1 MSDGSKDHGLSRRG
15 FLKRAGIG
23 AAAIA
28 GGGLTALPSLAG
40 AQGSRRGARSF
51 RLNIGCERTYWP
63 IFAGEETLVQ
73 RMNVSLVEGSSSH
86 LQPIPGSHLAPT
98 IRAAKGDALY
108 ARMQNDLYDP
118 CIVHWHGLE
127 VSERN
132 DGLPGQAVLPGEHY
146 DYSYQIRNRAG
157 TYWYHPHPDGYT
169 GFQVYYG
176 MAGAF
181 IVSDPEEQALNLP
194 RGEYDQVVMIQ
205 DRRFDTNNQLIYGVN
220 PFIGTLGTQAL
231 VNGKPN
237 YLMSAAT
244 RVYRLRILNGSN
256 ARIYRLKWSNGLPMV
271 AIGSDGGLL
280 PQPLTKPFLMLAP
293 GERVEIWADFSALPV
308 GSEFKLISEA
318 FAGAQVGTGSG
329 NQNGTAMDIMSVRI
343 DRQETETLTLPKS
356 LVEHTRYRLEDAING
371 KSPRVIPITF
381 DGMFLLNNRL
391 YELNEVAKNEIVQRN
406 TLECWEFTNDTGSF
420 ATAHPIHLHGP
431 SFQVY
436 YRSCI
441 KSLQPAWENVRDG
454 YLDEGWKDTVML
466 MPGESA
472 KVLVKFGTTPNL
484 SLYHCHN
491 LDHEDMGM
499 MRHYRVV

>member
-1 MSDGSKDHGLSRRG
+1 MNGSKNDDLSRRG

-23 AAAIA
+23 AAALA
-28 GGGLTALPSLAG
+28 SGGLTALPGLAQ
-40 AQGSRRGARSF
+40 AQGTRRGARSF
-51 RLNIGCERTYWP
+51 RLAINAERVYWP
-63 IFAGEETLVQ
+63 IFTGEETLVQ
-73 RMNVSLVEGSSSH
+73 RMRVQLTEGNAGH
-86 LQPIPGSHLAPT
+86 LQEIPGSHLAPT
-98 IRAAKGDALY
+98 IRAAKGDVMY

-118 CIVHWHGLE
+118 TIVHWHGLE

-132 DGLPGQAVLPGEHY
+132 DGLPGQAVLPGGHY
-146 DYSYQIRNRAG
+146 DYSFAIKNRAG

-181 IVSDPEEQALNLP
+181 VVSDPAEQALALP
-194 RGEYDQVVMIQ
+194 RGEYDQVLVIQ
-205 DRRFDTNNQLIYGVN
+205 DRRFDPNNQLVYSVN
-220 PFIGTLGTQAL
+220 PFIGTLGNQVL

-244 RVYRLRILNGSN
+244 RIYRLRILNGSN

-271 AIGSDGGLL
+271 AIGSDAGLL
-280 PQPLTKPFLMLAP
+280 SQPVAKPFIMLSP
-293 GERVEIWADFSALPV
+293 GERVELWVDFSDLPI
-308 GSEFKLISEA
+308 GEEFKLISEA
-318 FAGAQVGTGSG
+318 FPGAQVGTGG
-329 NQNGTAMDIMSVRI
+329 GQVNGSAMDIMSVRI
-343 DRQETETLTLPKS
+343 DRQETETLSLPKS
-356 LVEHTRYRLEDAING
+356 LVEVPRYRIEDAVNG
-371 KSPRVIPITF
+371 TSPRNIPITF

-391 YELNEVAKNEIVQRN
+391 YELNQVAKNEIVQRN

-441 KSLQPAWENVRDG
+441 KSLRPAWENVRDG
-454 YLDEGWKDTVML
+454 YVDEGWKDTVML
-466 MPGESA
+466 MPGETA
-472 KVLVKFGTTPNL
+472 KILIKFGTTPNL

>member
-15 FLKRAGIG
+15 FLKRAGFG
-23 AAAIA
+23 AAALA
-28 GGGLTALPSLAG
+28 GGGLSLLPSLAN
-40 AQGSRRGARSF
+40 AQGSRRTARSF

-63 IFAGEETLVQ
+63 IFTGEETLVQ
-73 RMNVSLVEGSSSH
+73 RMNVSLVEGASSH

-98 IRAAKGDALY
+98 IRAAKGDILY

-146 DYSYQIRNRAG
+146 DYSFQVKNRAG

-169 GFQVYYG
+169 GLQVYYG

-181 IVSDPEEQALNLP
+181 IVSDPEEQSLPLP
-194 RGEYDQVVMIQ
+194 RGEYDQVLVIQ
-205 DRRFDTNNQLIYGVN
+205 DRRFDTNNQLVYAVN
-220 PFIGTLGTQAL
+220 PFIGTLGNQAL
-231 VNGKPN
+231 VNGKPS
-237 YLMSAAT
+237 YVMSAAT

-256 ARIYRLKWSNGLPMV
+256 ARIYRLKWSNGLPMI
-271 AIGSDGGLL
+271 AIGSDAGLL
-280 PQPLTKPFLMLAP
+280 PAPVAKPFIMLAP
-293 GERVEIWADFSALPV
+293 GERVEIWADFSQLPI
-308 GSEFKLISEA
+308 GAEFKLISEE
-318 FAGAQVGTGSG
+318 FPGAQIGTGG
-329 NQNGTAMDIMSVRI
+329 NNVNGTAMDIMDVRI
-343 DRQETETLTLPKS
+343 DRQEIETLTLPKS
-356 LVEHTRYRLEDAING
+356 LASYSRYRIEDAING
-371 KSPRVIPITF
+371 TNPRTIPITF

-391 YELNEVAKNEIVQRN
+391 YELNQVAKNEIVQRN

-441 KSLQPAWENVRDG
+441 KSLRSAWDNVRAG
-454 YLDEGWKDTVML
+454 YVDEGWKDTVML

-472 KVLVKFGTTPNL
+472 KILIKFGTTPNL